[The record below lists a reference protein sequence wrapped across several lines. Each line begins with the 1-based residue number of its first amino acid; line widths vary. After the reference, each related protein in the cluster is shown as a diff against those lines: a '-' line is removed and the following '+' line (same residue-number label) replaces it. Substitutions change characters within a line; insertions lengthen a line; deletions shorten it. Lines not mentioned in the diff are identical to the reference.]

1 MSIVSE
7 TLTVLLNGFQN
18 GAIFVLVAV
27 GLSII
32 LGTIKFVNFAHGALY
47 LIGAYVGVLVALEVR
62 LTGGKLRDWGYS
74 TIGLDLGFL
83 AALIIVPIVVF
94 LLGLL
99 FERFIAQP
107 FYDRPDT
114 DQILVTFGLAIVIQE
129 LVRVMFGGQS
139 IDFARPAWASGTTQI
154 PIVGAYPQWRLY
166 IIGITAVLVGLVY
179 LLIEFT
185 DFGLIVK
192 AGTLDSEMVELLG
205 TRLSRPFLVIF
216 GVGAA
221 LAGVAGVVGG
231 PVSIVNPD
239 IGVTIL
245 VPAFLVVV
253 VGGVGSITGA
263 VIGGLL
269 FGMTQSV
276 LISLAPAWSQ
286 IGIYVLAAIILLV
299 RPQGILGSPEVTA

>member
-1 MSIVSE
+1 MSLVSQL
-7 TLTVLLNGFQN
+7 LTILLNGLQN

-47 LIGAYVGVLVALEVR
+47 LIGVYVGLLVALQPR
-62 LTGGKLRDWGYS
+62 LTNGKLQEWGYQ
-74 TIGLDLGFL
+74 TVGFDLGFL
-83 AALIIVPIVVF
+83 AALVVVPVVVF
-94 LLGLL
+94 VIGLL
-99 FERFIAQP
+99 FERFVARP

-114 DQILVTFGLAIVIQE
+114 DQILVTFGLAIVLQE
-129 LVRVMFGGQS
+129 LFKLLFGSQS
-139 IDFARPAWASGTTQI
+139 IDFSQPAWASGTANLPVI
-154 PIVGAYPQWRLY
+154 GAYPQWRLY

-179 LLIEFT
+179 LLIEYT

-192 AGTLDSEMVELLG
+192 AGTLDSEMVEILG
-205 TRLSRPFLVIF
+205 TRLSRPYLLIF

-221 LAGVAGVVGG
+221 LAGVAGVVAG
-231 PVSIVNPD
+231 PLAVVNPT
-239 IGVTIL
+239 IGINIL

-263 VIGGLL
+263 VVGGLL
-269 FGMTQSV
+269 FGMTQSA
-276 LISLAPAWSQ
+276 LISVAPAWSQ
-286 IGIYVLAAIILLV
+286 IGIYALAAVVLLV